1 MKVMHIITGL
11 GTGGAEAMLYKLLTQ
26 SCKPSEQVVVSLSQ
40 GGKHRELLQEQ
51 GVQVVELNLKQIWMF
66 PVRFIQVLQLI
77 RKKNIQV
84 INAWMYH
91 AVFFASLLK
100 MLSFGIS
107 IRLLWNIRHSLHDL
121 KQEKSSLRIVI
132 QLLKYMVRFSDG
144 VIFNSRKSATEH
156 GVYWDMQDKVHFVAN
171 GFELEKWLPKSKVD
185 SNHANL
191 LRDLCGIKSS
201 ETRLIGHV
209 GRAHPMKNH
218 QGLIKA
224 FLNVADKHPDVHLVL
239 IGKGTQELNVGSD
252 ATASRIHLLGERN
265 DVQALMPCLDYFVLC
280 SNWGEGFPNVLGEAM
295 ACELPS
301 MTTDVGDSAYLLDNI
316 EWVVPPYDE
325 LALAAKLDELLSL
338 DDDAQGRLGKLYRER
353 IETHFSIAAI
363 ADIYDALYVGDDL
376 AAGSHANSKPG
387 AGADIQ

>member
-1 MKVMHIITGL
+1 MHIITGL
-11 GTGGAEAMLYKLLTQ
+11 GTGGAEAMLYKLLTK

-40 GGKHRELLQEQ
+40 GGKHRELLQKL
-51 GVQVVELNLKQIWMF
+51 GVQVLELNLKQIWMF

-91 AVFFASLLK
+91 AALFASLLK
-100 MLSFGIS
+100 LLSFGIS

-121 KQEKSSLRIVI
+121 KQEKTSLRIVI
-132 QLLKYMVRFSDG
+132 RLLKYMVRFSDG
-144 VIFNSRKSATEH
+144 IIFNSRKSATEH

-224 FLNVADKHPDVHLVL
+224 FLSVADKHPDVDLVL
-239 IGKGTQELNVGSD
+239 IGKGTQELDIGSD
-252 ATASRIHLLGERN
+252 AAANRIHLLGERN
-265 DVQALMPCLDYFVLC
+265 DVQALMPCLDYFVLG

-301 MTTDVGDSAYLLDNI
+301 MTTDVGDSAYLLDNH

-353 IETHFSIAAI
+353 IETHFSIASI
-363 ADIYDALYVGDDL
+363 ADIYDALYVGADL
-376 AAGSHANSKPG
+376 AAGSHVNSKSG
-387 AGADIQ
+387 AGADTQ